1 MHLQTAANNKKRK
14 MNRDEGGTIWKPN
27 IRYESIPKLG
37 DERS

>member
-14 MNRDEGGTIWKPN
+14 MKRDEGGTIWKPN

-37 DERS
+37 NKRS

>member
-1 MHLQTAANNKKRK
+1 

-37 DERS
+37 NKGHRA